1 MTAWLTQL
9 LGEQAATYTLYFLGA
24 LAVLILLWVAWF
36 WTRRVAGGVF
46 VEGGRNRRP
55 RLGIVDATAVD
66 NQRRIVLVRRDDV
79 EHLVMIG
86 GENDLVIE
94 TNIAKVPAEAGQ
106 PLSAKEQRR
115 AREAA
120 QTARRQP
127 SREAPARE
135 TAHRPAPPATP
146 PQPRREAPPANPPKM
161 TPAAVLASTPAYQR
175 REPTLATAPAPQPP
189 APRPEPAA
197 ENIAPRETVQPT
209 SREPETAA
217 SLATFR
223 KQEEPAAPVFEPG
236 PVEAHAPQPP
246 VAPEPFEPPEPPQ
259 RVAAATMRPAMEQEP
274 VMPSPEPEKPADTP
288 ATTPETTAEDV
299 TPAESEAEPVV
310 PPLSVLTSLD
320 EAKSDAPADETDENA
335 PMIASVE
342 TGNDEP
348 EAVESRETAPEPEA
362 PIVFPQRFTLSA
374 DVERSEEPPV
384 EDETETAPEPEPVAA
399 EETEEPVQASDDEAE
414 KAEGAEKEEDSS
426 PSPSNESLEDE
437 MHRLLAQLTR
447 RS

>member
-120 QTARRQP
+120 QSARRQP
-127 SREAPARE
+127 PREAPARE

-175 REPTLATAPAPQPP
+175 REPTLATARAPQPP

-197 ENIAPRETVQPT
+197 ESSAPRETVQPT
-209 SREPETAA
+209 FRPPETAA

-223 KQEEPAAPVFEPG
+223 KQEEPE
-236 PVEAHAPQPP
+236 PVEAPAPQTSA
-246 VAPEPFEPPEPPQ
+246 APEPFEPPEPPQ
-259 RVAAATMRPAMEQEP
+259 QVAAATMRPAMEQEP

-288 ATTPETTAEDV
+288 ATTPETTAEDL
-299 TPAESEAEPVV
+299 TPAESEAVPVV

-320 EAKSDAPADETDENA
+320 EVESDAPADETDENA

-348 EAVESRETAPEPEA
+348 EAVESPEPAPEPEA
-362 PIVFPQRFTLSA
+362 PIVFPQRFALSA

-384 EDETETAPEPEPVAA
+384 ETVSESAPEPEPVAA